1 MVSNTANMANAIYC
15 ISAHVTPYRCKS
27 MFPGDIQKATAV
39 ARKPGKQ
46 FEYLDQVIV
55 FSAKGKRPMPDM
67 LGGGD
72 LDGDKYFV
80 GKL

>member
-1 MVSNTANMANAIYC
+1 
-15 ISAHVTPYRCKS
+15 

-39 ARKPGKQ
+39 ARKPGTQ